1 MSLTFDT
8 IREAARALEGAVVR
22 TPTVQSRTL
31 SQLTGAEV
39 FLKLENLQYTAS
51 FKDRGALVKLLG
63 LPREQRSA
71 GVVAASAGNHAQG
84 VAYHAERL
92 GIPATIVMPVHTPFI
107 KVVRTREFGAKVV
120 LHGEGV
126 AEAAAHAL
134 ELAAAHGYTFIH
146 PYDDPR
152 IIAGQGTV
160 ALEMLADRPDL
171 DILVVPVGGGGLLA
185 GCAIAAR
192 ALRPEI
198 KIYGVEAELYPSMRR
213 AIRGE
218 APAAGGP
225 TVAPPTI
232 AEGIAVKEP
241 GKLTR
246 PVIERLVEDILLVD
260 EPTLERGVQMLI
272 EIEKT
277 VAEGAGAAALA
288 AVLANANLFAGRR
301 VGLIVSGGNID
312 TRLLAQVLMRGM
324 ARDGRIARLRVE
336 ITDAPG
342 TLAKVA
348 GCIAE
353 AGGNIVEIYH
363 QRMFSD
369 VSVKRADLDA
379 VVETR
384 DGAHLKEIIQRLQGA
399 GLAVRQLSNTANGG

>member
-1 MSLTFDT
+1 MTVTIDT
-8 IREAARALEGAVVR
+8 IRDAARAIEGSVVR
-22 TPTVQSRTL
+22 TPTVHSRTL

-51 FKDRGALVKLLG
+51 FKDRGALVKLLS
-63 LPREQRSA
+63 LTREQRAA

-84 VAYHAERL
+84 VAYHAQRL

-107 KVVRTREFGAKVV
+107 KVVRTRDFGATVV

-126 AEAAAHAL
+126 SEATAHATQ
-134 ELAAAHGYTFIH
+134 LAATHGYTFVH

-152 IIAGQGTV
+152 IIAGQGT
-160 ALEMLADRPDL
+160 AGLEMMTDQPRL
-171 DILVVPVGGGGLLA
+171 DTLVIPIGGGGLIA

-192 ALRPEI
+192 ALNPTIR
-198 KIYGVEAELYPSMRR
+198 IYGVEAALYPSMRR

-218 APAAGGP
+218 TPGEGG
-225 TVAPPTI
+225 PTI
-232 AEGIAVKEP
+232 AEGIAVKDP
-241 GKLTR
+241 GTLTR
-246 PVIERLVEDILLVD
+246 PIVEKLVEDILIVD
-260 EPTLERGVQMLI
+260 EAGLERGVQLLL

-277 VAEGAGAAALA
+277 VAEGAGSAPLA
-288 AVLANANLFAGRR
+288 AVLANPGLFTGRK

-312 TRLLAQVLMRGM
+312 SRLLASVLMRGM

-348 GCIAE
+348 DCIAR
-353 AGGNIVEIYH
+353 AGGNIVEVYH
-363 QRMFSD
+363 QRLFAD
-369 VSVKRADLDA
+369 VPVKRADLDA
-379 VVETR
+379 VIETR
-384 DGAHLKEIIQRLQGA
+384 DAEHLREIIGSLHAQGF
-399 GLAVRQLSNTANGG
+399 AVRQLGNTAADGP

>member
-1 MSLTFDT
+1 MNLTLDT
-8 IREAARALEGAVVR
+8 IRDAARAIEGAVVH
-22 TPTVQSRTL
+22 TPTVHSRTL
-31 SQLTGAEV
+31 SQLAGAEV

-51 FKDRGALVKLLG
+51 FKDRGALVKLLS
-63 LPREQRSA
+63 LPREQRAA

-107 KVVRTREFGAKVV
+107 KVVRTRDFGAKVV

-126 AEAAAHAL
+126 AEAARHAQ
-134 ELAAAHGYTFIH
+134 ELTAAHGYTFVH

-160 ALEMLADRPDL
+160 ALEMLADRPEL
-171 DILVVPVGGGGLLA
+171 DCLVVPVGGGGLIA
-185 GCAIAAR
+185 GCAIAAK
-192 ALRPEI
+192 ALKPDIR
-198 KIYGVEAELYPSMRR
+198 IYGVEAALYPSMLR
-213 AIRGE
+213 ALRKEDPGI
-218 APAAGGP
+218 GG
-225 TVAPPTI
+225 PTI
-232 AEGIAVKEP
+232 AEGIAVKDP
-241 GKLTR
+241 GSLTL
-246 PVIERLVEDILLVD
+246 PVVERLVDDILLVD
-260 EPTLERGVQMLI
+260 EPALERGVQLLL

-277 VAEGAGAAALA
+277 VAEGAAAAALA
-288 AVLANANLFAGRR
+288 AVLAHPEIFAGRR
-301 VGLIVSGGNID
+301 AGLIVSGGNID

-369 VSVKRADLDA
+369 VSVKHADLDA

-384 DGAHLKEIIQRLQGA
+384 DAAHLREIIQRLEAA
-399 GLAVRQLSNTANGG
+399 GLSVRQLSNTATG